1 MKILLMGE
9 FSGFYLNLKQGLQ
22 ELGAEVTL
30 AANGDGWKLFCRS
43 GSFMG
48 MMWCSL
54 SMRIF
59 SGPISTAI

>member
-30 AANGDGWKLFCRS
+30 AANGDGNRFRA
-43 GSFMG
+43 
-48 MMWCSL
+48 
-54 SMRIF
+54 RICPCF
-59 SGPISTAI
+59 LREKPLHR